1 MTEREVER
9 YETTEMDCPSCA
21 QKVDKS
27 LQRVDGVLD
36 AALQP
41 TTGMA
46 TVTYDPDRIS
56 KADVIAAIEG
66 AGYEVVDDKSDSDDG
81 DSGGME
87 IVTPIGSVDQRS
99 CDQDV
104 DRCGLPRPGTPLRIH
119 PYGAES
125 RCGQRPEP
133 YPLTLADGLFMMAIA
148 LSGYPVVR
156 SGYYSARNRSLDID
170 PLIGMAIIAATG
182 IGYFVEA
189 ATLAVLFSIVE
200 LLEDY
205 SMDRARDSLRELME
219 LSPDSAFL
227 RRPSCKATGSGS

>member
-1 MTEREVER
+1 
-9 YETTEMDCPSCA
+9 
-21 QKVDKS
+21 
-27 LQRVDGVLD
+27 
-36 AALQP
+36 
-41 TTGMA
+41 MA

-56 KADVIAAIEG
+56 KADVIAAIKG

-81 DSGGME
+81 DSGGVE
-87 IVTPIGSVDQRS
+87 IVTSIGSVDQRS
-99 CDQDV
+99 CDQNV

-119 PYGAES
+119 PYRAES

-133 YPLTLADGLFMMAIA
+133 YPLILADGLFMVAIA

-156 SGYYSARNRSLDID
+156 GGYYSARNRSLDID
-170 PLIGMAIIAATG
+170 PLIETAIIAATG

-189 ATLAVLFSIVE
+189 ATLAVLFSIAE

-205 SMDRARDSLRELME
+205 SMDWARDSLRELME
-219 LSPDSAFL
+219 LPPDSAFL